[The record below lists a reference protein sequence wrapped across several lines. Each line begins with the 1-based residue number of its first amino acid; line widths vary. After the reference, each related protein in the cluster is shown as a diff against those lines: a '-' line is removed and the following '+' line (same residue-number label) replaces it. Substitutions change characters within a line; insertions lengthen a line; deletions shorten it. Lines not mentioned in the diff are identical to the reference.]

1 MSTTKPSGRR
11 MNSMINPNFRISSKS
26 VAILHEIWSLVTCTN
41 KLWLFDYWSTCGTC
55 TLNMHQITFIWQE
68 SEKGTLLLI
77 NWPGYCQ
84 KWYDFSLK
92 ILTTRL
98 DAFFPQIN
106 SLVESSSYISVK
118 GHMVLFGYG
127 LFRAFS
133 RSKRI
138 LLEEVKILTVV

>member
-1 MSTTKPSGRR
+1 
-11 MNSMINPNFRISSKS
+11 
-26 VAILHEIWSLVTCTN
+26 
-41 KLWLFDYWSTCGTC
+41 
-55 TLNMHQITFIWQE
+55 MHQITFIWQE

-98 DAFFPQIN
+98 DAFFPQTS

-118 GHMVLFGYG
+118 GHMALFGYG
-127 LFRAFS
+127 LFLAFS
-133 RSKRI
+133 RSNRI
-138 LLEEVKILTVV
+138 LLEEVKILTVLSQINIFSLAATKSMSSVLLLSTCTVVPPAYLINFTL